1 MSKASSAV
9 KREQSLGEEIA
20 NSVSHGIGLL
30 LSLIVLPVLILAAL
44 RQGSA
49 SALVGATVFAVSL
62 VVLYCA
68 STIYHALPP
77 NRAKQFFRLL
87 DHVAIFLLIAG
98 TYTPFTLGVLRGPLG
113 WTLLALVWGMAI
125 LGITLKVV
133 WGFRYK
139 AVSTGMYLA
148 MGWMAVIAVQ
158 EVWLRMPV
166 SGIKWLLAGG
176 LAYTV
181 GVVFFVAE
189 RMRYNHLAWHL
200 FVLIGSTCHTC
211 AVLWYAI

>member
-1 MSKASSAV
+1 VSKASSAV

>member
-1 MSKASSAV
+1 M

>member
-133 WGFRYK
+133 WGFRYR

>member
-133 WGFRYK
+133 WGFRYR
-139 AVSTGMYLA
+139 AASTGMYLA

>member
-200 FVLIGSTCHTC
+200 FVLIGSTCQTC

>member
-200 FVLIGSTCHTC
+200 FVLISSTCHTC